1 MRNKIKVA
9 FLINS
14 LRFGGVEKGT
24 VTRFNNLPNSEFSK
38 GLVYLKNEEHLLPQ
52 IKEENGIV
60 WCPKFKKGWH
70 FSGLR
75 HLLSWIKSFQPDV
88 ILCVNTYPLFYGYL
102 ARLLSGSKAKLFVS
116 FHSTALSDR
125 EDRLVRYIYRF
136 FFNHSDRIIYVS
148 TTQRAYW
155 ESRGLRRDLATV
167 IHNGVDTGYFFNQY
181 NCNEISALRKRY
193 NFDSNDFLV
202 GICAALRP
210 EKQHEDLI
218 KAIALLKLEGIS
230 AKCLVI
236 GDGPRRASIEE
247 NIAAIGLESDVV
259 IAGFQADV
267 RPMIAIC
274 DCMAIVSHQVETFSN
289 AALESM
295 AMGKPM
301 VMSTIGGAAEQV
313 QDGVN
318 GYLFP
323 VGDVDALAE
332 ALRKLADSVH
342 REELGKRAREVVERN
357 FDLNT
362 MLLKYARLFRIK
374 VTSETGS

>member
-1 MRNKIKVA
+1 MRKKIKLA

-24 VTRFNNLPNSEFSK
+24 VTRFNNFSNREFNK
-38 GLVYLKNEEHLLPQ
+38 GLVYLKNDEHLLPQ
-52 IKEENGIV
+52 IKKENGIV
-60 WCPKFKKGWH
+60 WCPKFKKGLDL
-70 FSGLR
+70 SGLLR
-75 HLLSWIKSFQPDV
+75 LSSWIKEFQPDI
-88 ILCVNTYPLFYGYL
+88 ILCVNTYPLFFGYI
-102 ARLLSGSKAKLFVS
+102 ARLLSRSKSKLFVS
-116 FHSTALSDR
+116 FHSTALSER

-136 FFNHSDRIIYVS
+136 FFNRTDRIIYVS

-155 ESRGLRRDLATV
+155 ESRGMRRDLATV
-167 IHNGVDTGYFFNQY
+167 IHNGVDTKYFFNQY
-181 NCNEISALRKRY
+181 SFNEISTLRKRY
-193 NFDSNDFLV
+193 NFGANDFLI

-218 KAIALLKLEGIS
+218 KAIAILKEEGIS

-236 GDGPRRASIEE
+236 GDGPRRAAIEE
-247 NIAAIGLESDVV
+247 NIAAIGLERDAV
-259 IAGFQADV
+259 IVGFQADV
-267 RPMIAIC
+267 RLMIAIC

-301 VMSTIGGAAEQV
+301 VMSAIGGAAEQV

-323 VGDVDALAE
+323 AGDVEALAE
-332 ALRKLADSVH
+332 ALRKLVDTVH
-342 REELGKRAREVVERN
+342 REELGKRAREVVVRD
-357 FDLNT
+357 FGLST
-362 MLLKYARLFRIK
+362 MLVKYAKLFRSK
-374 VTSETGS
+374 